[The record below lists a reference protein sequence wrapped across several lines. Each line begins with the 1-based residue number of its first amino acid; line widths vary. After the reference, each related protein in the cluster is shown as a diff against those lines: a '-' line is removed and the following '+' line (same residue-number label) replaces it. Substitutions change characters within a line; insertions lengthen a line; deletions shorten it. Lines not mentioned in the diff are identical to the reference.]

1 MPNVLSKRTLMI
13 MLTAV
18 AILFPLVFQN
28 MYLLQLLTLVFIW
41 SIAVYGFNIIS
52 GYVGYL
58 SLAHAGFFAIGAY
71 GVGLLTTKAE
81 LPYWISLF
89 LAVVITALAGA
100 LVGVI
105 ALRTKSHF
113 FAIYTMCVGVIIY
126 LLIDKWDSLTGG
138 VRGLIGISPPG
149 NIGPITFDSLTSQYY
164 LALSFL
170 ILTIFICYRVV
181 HSLLGRTFIAIRNSE
196 ELAKTIGISIMKN
209 QLLAFTLSALFAGLS
224 GALYASFIRFIG
236 PQISAITVTFEMLMY
251 LLVGGIGT
259 LAGPLV
265 GTLIVISL
273 TQSLQFLEEYRMLIF
288 GPVVVLL
295 VLYYPRGITG
305 SIEAFI
311 RKRKLQKVNLRKE
324 EHEVKRDVGEAG

>member
-1 MPNVLSKRTLMI
+1 
-13 MLTAV
+13 
-18 AILFPLVFQN
+18 
-28 MYLLQLLTLVFIW
+28 
-41 SIAVYGFNIIS
+41 
-52 GYVGYL
+52 
-58 SLAHAGFFAIGAY
+58 
-71 GVGLLTTKAE
+71 
-81 LPYWISLF
+81 
-89 LAVVITALAGA
+89 
-100 LVGVI
+100 VI

-113 FAIYTMCVGVIIY
+113 FAIYTMCVGVIVY

-138 VRGLIGISPPG
+138 VRGLIGIPAPG
-149 NIGPITFDSLTSQYY
+149 NIGPITFDTLTSQYY
-164 LALSFL
+164 LALFFL
-170 ILTIFICYRVV
+170 TFTIFLCYRIV

-259 LAGPLV
+259 LAGPIV

-305 SIEAFI
+305 SINGYLQRKKQQRVKVANEEHDE
-311 RKRKLQKVNLRKE
+311 KRK
-324 EHEVKRDVGEAG
+324 VGEVG

>member
-1 MPNVLSKRTLMI
+1 MSNLLSKRTMI
-13 MLTAV
+13 MVLSCV

-71 GVGLLTTKAE
+71 GVGLLTTKAG
-81 LPYWISLF
+81 LPYWLSLF

-138 VRGLIGISPPG
+138 VRGLIGISAPG
-149 NIGPITFDSLTSQYY
+149 NIGPITFDTLTSQYY

-170 ILTIFICYRVV
+170 ALTIFICYRIV

-305 SIEAFI
+305 SIETFI
-311 RKRKLQKVNLRKE
+311 QKRKQQKISLRKE
-324 EHEVKRDVGEAG
+324 EHEVKRDVEEAG

>member
-1 MPNVLSKRTLMI
+1 MSNVLSKRTMI
-13 MLTAV
+13 IVLSGI

-71 GVGLLTTKAE
+71 GVGLLTTKAG
-81 LPYWISLF
+81 LPYWLSLF

-138 VRGLIGISPPG
+138 VRGLIGISAPG
-149 NIGPITFDSLTSQYY
+149 NIGPITFDTLTSQYY

-170 ILTIFICYRVV
+170 ALTIFICYRIV

-295 VLYYPRGITG
+295 VLYYPSGITG
-305 SIEAFI
+305 SIDTFI
-311 RKRKLQKVNLRKE
+311 QKRKQQKLNLRKE

>member
-1 MPNVLSKRTLMI
+1 MLNVLSKRVLI
-13 MLTAV
+13 GIIAV
-18 AILFPLVFQN
+18 AAVLFPLVFPN
-28 MYLLQLLTLVFIW
+28 MYVLQLLTLVFIW

-71 GVGLLTTKAE
+71 GLGLLTTKAGMS
-81 LPYWISLF
+81 YWLSLL
-89 LAVVITALAGA
+89 LAVLITSIAGA

-113 FAIYTMCVGVIIY
+113 FAIYTMCVGVIVY

-138 VRGLIGISPPG
+138 VRGLIGIPAPS
-149 NIGPITFDSLTSQYY
+149 NIGPITFDTLTSQYY
-164 LALSFL
+164 LALFFL
-170 ILTIFICYRVV
+170 ILTVFLCYRIV

-305 SIEAFI
+305 SINGYVQ
-311 RKRKLQKVNLRKE
+311 RKKQQRVKIANE
-324 EHEVKRDVGEAG
+324 EHEVKRKVGEAG

>member
-1 MPNVLSKRTLMI
+1 MLNVLSKRTL
-13 MLTAV
+13 LLLVACVAV
-18 AILFPLVFQN
+18 LFPLIFPN
-28 MYLLQLLTLVFIW
+28 MYVLQLLTLVFIW

-71 GVGLLTTKAE
+71 GVGLLTTKAGM
-81 LPYWISLF
+81 PYWVALF
-89 LAVVITALAGA
+89 LAVAITSIAGA
-100 LVGVI
+100 IVGVV

-138 VRGLIGISPPG
+138 VRGLIGIPAPG
-149 NIGPITFDSLTSQYY
+149 SIGPVTFDTLTSQYY
-164 LALSFL
+164 LALFFLSF
-170 ILTIFICYRVV
+170 TIFLCYRIV

-259 LAGPLV
+259 LAGPIV
-265 GTLIVISL
+265 GTLIVVSL

-305 SIEAFI
+305 SIQAYMQK
-311 RKRKLQKVNLRKE
+311 KRQKKVKTAKE
-324 EHEVKRDVGEAG
+324 ERDVKRNVGEAG